1 MLGAAYV
8 EYIHDAL
15 VMKLWAGS
23 DPIAEGEYRDTKLIE
38 SAVSRPFQSAF
49 GQDVHPT
56 LIDKS
61 VALFHSLIANH
72 PFYNGNKRTAVI
84 AFDHFLMANAH
95 FSAADNLE
103 MYSLAERIAAYKERG
118 LSQDESLAEI
128 REAVMKNIIPT
139 SFFIDELGK
148 NPQFLNYH
156 SVLMDL
162 GKILREDPRNVLL
175 DPS

>member
-1 MLGAAYV
+1 V

-23 DPIAEGEYRDTKLIE
+23 DPIEEGEYGDSKLIE
-38 SAVSRPFQSAF
+38 SAVSRRFQSAF
-49 GQDVHPT
+49 CQDVHPT

-72 PFYNGNKRTAVI
+72 PFYNGNKRTAAI

-95 FSAADNLE
+95 FSAADDME
-103 MYSLAERIAAYKERG
+103 MYALAERIAAFEERG

-128 REAVMKNIIPT
+128 MEAVRENIISV
-139 SFFIDELGK
+139 SFFIDELGN
-148 NPQFLNYH
+148 NPRFVNLH
-156 SVLMDL
+156 GVLTDL
-162 GKILREDPRNVLL
+162 GKILREHPRNVLL
-175 DPS
+175 DPSS